1 MEINK
6 LVITIAYIRVSCHSK
21 RPNTNNRQTMK
32 IRFLFFIVLI
42 SLQAFSQNDSLKKL
56 NFSAYGELYY
66 SYDFSNPQNHEKP
79 NFLYNHKR
87 HNELNANLLLL
98 KANYLDKNYRANLGL
113 MTGNYAQYNLSSEPN
128 WAQFIYEANIGVK
141 ISKKYH
147 LWLDAGILPSHI
159 GFESAI
165 SADCWTLTRSL
176 LAENSPYYETG
187 IKLGYT
193 SKNEKLNISALYLNG
208 WQKISKPNYIQRP
221 SCGTQIIYK
230 PSEKVILNYST
241 FIGTDKPDSLNAVR
255 HFHNFYMQY
264 EPTKKFGIITG
275 FDIGMDKF
283 NSTTYGTWY
292 TPVLIIRQSINE
304 KTRIALRG
312 EYYSD
317 PNQMIISTGTNNG
330 FQTFGFSSNLDYDLN
345 DKIKFRLE
353 GKMFHSKDKI
363 FANQNNNYSLTTN
376 MTIKL

>member
-1 MEINK
+1 
-6 LVITIAYIRVSCHSK
+6 
-21 RPNTNNRQTMK
+21 MK
-32 IRFLFFIVLI
+32 FRFLLFILLI
-42 SLQAFSQNDSLKKL
+42 SSQAYSQKGSSKKF

-87 HNELNANLLLL
+87 HNELNANLILL
-98 KANYLDKNYRANLGL
+98 KATYLDKNYRANLGL
-113 MTGNYAQYNLSSEPN
+113 MAGNYAQYNLNSEPT
-128 WAQFIYEANIGVK
+128 WAQFIYEANVGVK
-141 ISKKYH
+141 LSKKQNI
-147 LWLDAGILPSHI
+147 WLDAGIMPSHI

-208 WQKISKPNYIQRP
+208 WQKISKPNNIQKP
-221 SCGTQIIYK
+221 SFGTQINYK
-230 PSEKVILNYST
+230 LSKKSLLNYST
-241 FIGTDKPDSLNAVR
+241 FFGTDKPDSINAFR
-255 HFHNFYMQY
+255 QFHNFYLQY
-264 EPTKKFGIITG
+264 EPTNKFGIIAG
-275 FDIGMDKF
+275 FDIGIDKF
-283 NSTTYGTWY
+283 NHTCYGTWY
-292 TPVLIIRQSINE
+292 SPVLIIKQSINE
-304 KTRIALRG
+304 KTKIAFRG

-317 PNQMIISTGTNNG
+317 PKQIIISTGTTNG
-330 FQTFGFSSNLDYDLN
+330 FQTFGFSSNIDYELN
-345 DKIKFRLE
+345 DKIKFRIE

-363 FANQNNNYSLTTN
+363 FENQSNNYSLTTN

>member
-1 MEINK
+1 
-6 LVITIAYIRVSCHSK
+6 
-21 RPNTNNRQTMK
+21 MK
-32 IRFLFFIVLI
+32 FRFLLLTILI
-42 SLQAFSQNDSLKKL
+42 SLQAYSQNDSLKKL

-66 SYDFSNPQNHEKP
+66 SYDFSNDQNRQKS

-87 HNELNANLLLL
+87 HNELNVNLLLL
-98 KANYLDKNYRANLGL
+98 RANYLDKNYRANLGL
-113 MTGNYAQYNLSSEPN
+113 MAGNYAQYNLSSEPT
-128 WAQFIYEANIGVK
+128 WAQFIYEANVGVK
-141 ISKKYH
+141 ISKKH
-147 LWLDAGILPSHI
+147 NIWLDAGIMPSHI

-193 SKNEKLNISALYLNG
+193 SNNEKLTISGLYLNG
-208 WQKISKPNYIQRP
+208 WQKISKPDYIQTP
-221 SCGTQIIYK
+221 SFGTQINYK
-230 PSEKVILNYST
+230 LSEKLLLNYST
-241 FIGTDKPDSLNAVR
+241 FLGTDKPDRINAIR
-255 HFHNFYMQY
+255 QFHNFYLQY
-264 EPTKKFGIITG
+264 EPTNKFGIIAG

-283 NSTTYGTWY
+283 NYTSYGTWY
-292 TPVLIIRQSINE
+292 SPVLILKQSINE

-317 PNQMIISTGTNNG
+317 PKQIIILTGTPNG
-330 FQTFGFSSNLDYDLN
+330 FQTFGLSSNFDYDLN
-345 DKIKFRLE
+345 NKIKFRIE

-363 FANQNNNYSLTTN
+363 FVNENDNYSLTAN

>member
-1 MEINK
+1 
-6 LVITIAYIRVSCHSK
+6 
-21 RPNTNNRQTMK
+21 MK
-32 IRFLFFIVLI
+32 IRFLFFIILI

-66 SYDFSNPQNHEKP
+66 SYDFSNPQNHEKS

-128 WAQFIYEANIGVK
+128 WAQFIYEANVGVK
-141 ISKKYH
+141 IAKKYN

-159 GFESAI
+159 GFEGVI

-187 IKLGYT
+187 IKLCYT
-193 SKNEKLNISALYLNG
+193 SKNEKLNISALCLNG
-208 WQKISKPNYIQRP
+208 WQKISKPEYITTP
-221 SCGTQIIYK
+221 SFGTQINYK
-230 PSEKVILNYST
+230 LSKKLLYNYST
-241 FIGTDKPDSLNAVR
+241 FLGTDKSDSVKPFR
-255 HFHNFYMQY
+255 HFHNVYLQY
-264 EPTKKFGIITG
+264 EPTKKFGIIAG
-275 FDIGMDKF
+275 FDIGMDKLI
-283 NSTTYGTWY
+283 SSTYGTWFS
-292 TPVLIIRQSINE
+292 PVLIIKQSINE
-304 KTRIALRG
+304 KTIIAIRG

-317 PNQMIISTGTNNG
+317 PKQIIISTGTTNG
-330 FQTFGFSSNLDYDLN
+330 FQTYGISSNLDYEIN
-345 DKIKFRLE
+345 DKIKFRIE

-363 FANQNNNYSLTTN
+363 FVNESNNYSLTTN